1 MKHFALKSLTK
12 TLIWIGI
19 PSAIFTIIYFKWVG
33 KDLVDYSQVLT
44 ALVAIISLFLFSK
57 SILIKNNNTRSISF
71 LKSTKMKWQGYFQN

>member
-1 MKHFALKSLTK
+1 MKRFALKSLVK

-19 PSAIFTIIYFKWVG
+19 PSVIFTMIYFKWIG
-33 KDLVDYSQVLT
+33 KDLVDYSHMLT
-44 ALVAIISLFLFSK
+44 ALVAIISLFLFSN